1 MYDIILVSGMQLND
15 AVFLYT
21 GISWRYCRFG
31 LVSNHNDKVNIGIKG
46 ITQIFWLP
54 SAHKSDAYTI
64 L

>member
-1 MYDIILVSGMQLND
+1 MYDIILVSGMQFND

-21 GISWRYCRFG
+21 DISWRYCRFG

-54 SAHKSDAYTI
+54 IT
-64 L
+64 